1 MIYIYIWVDFCWNHH
16 RTTTTDTVQLDKTL
30 QDFDRVQ
37 ILNGPQ
43 LINETSS
50 DKQPPSENNVA
61 ILNPMSYFIFDTND
75 CNLLFSV

>member
-1 MIYIYIWVDFCWNHH
+1 MIYMDRFLGIIIE
-16 RTTTTDTVQLDKTL
+16 QLLIPYSLTRL

-50 DKQPPSENNVA
+50 D
-61 ILNPMSYFIFDTND
+61 
-75 CNLLFSV
+75 LLRIMLYPFLLCTYQFSVFCA